1 MKLNKITPM
10 FTGVLTTMDVRTE
23 DLLKDGLIDT
33 SNKTGTVK
41 ETQRVIAVGSI
52 VRSVKEGDL
61 VAINLDRYAIKM
73 HKDGSLKD
81 GVITDNPVI
90 KYNLPTI
97 EVGGKDCLLIDE
109 RDISFVINSYEDDDE
124 TELVN

>member
-10 FTGVLTTMDVRTE
+10 FTGILTTMDIIKE
-23 DLLKDGLIDT
+23 DIMNNGLLDMDNHAGA
-33 SNKTGTVK
+33 VK
-41 ETQRVIAVGSI
+41 SIQKVLSVGNV
-52 VRSVKEGDL
+52 VRSVKEGDYI
-61 VAINLDRYAIKM
+61 AINLDRFAIKM

-90 KYNLPTI
+90 KYNFPII

-109 RDISFVINSYEDDDE
+109 RDIQFIVDSFDEDE
-124 TELVN
+124 PILVN

>member
-10 FTGVLTTMDVRTE
+10 FTGILTTMDIIKE
-23 DLLKDGLIDT
+23 DIMNNGLLDMDNHAGA
-33 SNKTGTVK
+33 VK
-41 ETQRVIAVGSI
+41 SIQKVLSVGNI
-52 VRSVKEGDL
+52 VRSVKEGDYI
-61 VAINLDRYAIKM
+61 AINLDRFAIKM

-90 KYNLPTI
+90 KYNFPII

-109 RDISFVINSYEDDDE
+109 RDIQFIVDSFDEDE
-124 TELVN
+124 PILVN

>member
-10 FTGVLTTMDVRTE
+10 FTGILTTMDIIKE
-23 DLLKDGLIDT
+23 DIMNNGLLDMDNHAGA
-33 SNKTGTVK
+33 VK
-41 ETQRVIAVGSI
+41 SIQKVLSVGNV
-52 VRSVKEGDL
+52 VRSVKEGDY
-61 VAINLDRYAIKM
+61 VAINLDRFAIKM

-90 KYNLPTI
+90 KYNFPII

-109 RDISFVINSYEDDDE
+109 RDIQFIVDSFDEDE
-124 TELVN
+124 PILVN